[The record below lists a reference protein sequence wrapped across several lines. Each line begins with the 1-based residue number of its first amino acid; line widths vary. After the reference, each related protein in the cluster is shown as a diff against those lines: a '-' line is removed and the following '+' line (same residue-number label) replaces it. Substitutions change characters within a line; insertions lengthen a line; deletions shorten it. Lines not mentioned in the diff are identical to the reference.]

1 MELLSI
7 GYYILIVLF
16 MFMYIA
22 CFILNLIRAIKVNKS
37 MKVSYE
43 TVKGKVL
50 EIINEKK
57 RVYVK
62 VEYMSPTNHINFVDF
77 FEFTEKEFGDQYYVD
92 QEVEIYYPNV
102 SNFKRVTCFP
112 TYLQGEKIKV
122 KMGPVVTDLI
132 LAIVGVLMTG
142 WFTSLIIQLGGFYIF
157 NQGNTSSE
165 NIADC
170 GSFSSALIY
179 MLPLFMFIS
188 TIPYV
193 IERLTTA
200 SKEENQTYLKLSGAK
215 CMAEVKTYKFG
226 RNKDAKGNKE
236 SMLQI
241 EFYDNKGNLVQANL
255 NSFMYTE
262 TQEQYINILY
272 DLKNPKNVVY
282 LLK

>member
-7 GYYILIVLF
+7 GYYILIILF
-16 MFMYIA
+16 MFAYIA
-22 CFILNLIRAIKVNKS
+22 CFVINLVRAINVNNS
-37 MKVSYE
+37 MKTSYE
-43 TVKGKVL
+43 TVKGKVI
-50 EIINEKK
+50 EVIKEKK
-57 RVYVK
+57 RVYIK

-77 FEFTEKEFGDQYYVD
+77 FEFTEKEFNDQYYVD

-102 SNFKRVTCFP
+102 KEFKRVTCFP
-112 TYLQGEKIKV
+112 TYLQGEKIKI

-132 LAIVGVLMTG
+132 LAIVGILMTG

-157 NQGNTSSE
+157 NQGNTSNE
-165 NIADC
+165 NLMDC
-170 GSFSSALIY
+170 TSFSSALIY
-179 MLPLFMFIS
+179 LLPLFMFVS
-188 TIPYV
+188 TIPY
-193 IERLTTA
+193 IMERLTTA
-200 SKEENQTYLKLSGAK
+200 SKEENQTYLKLNGAK

-282 LLK
+282 MRK

>member
-1 MELLSI
+1 
-7 GYYILIVLF
+7 
-16 MFMYIA
+16 
-22 CFILNLIRAIKVNKS
+22 
-37 MKVSYE
+37 MKVSYQ
-43 TVKGKVL
+43 TLKGKVI
-50 EIINEKK
+50 EVIKEKK
-57 RVYVK
+57 RIYVK

-77 FEFTEKEFGDQYYVD
+77 FEFTEKEFNDQYYVD
-92 QEVEIYYPNV
+92 QEIEIYYPNV
-102 SNFKRVTCFP
+102 DEFKRVTCFP

-132 LAIVGVLMTG
+132 LAIVGILMTA

-165 NIADC
+165 NMMDC
-170 GSFSSALIY
+170 ANFSSALIY

-200 SKEENQTYLKLSGAK
+200 SKEENQTYLKLYGAK

-226 RNKDAKGNKE
+226 KNKDAKGNKE

-241 EFYDNKGNLVQANL
+241 EFYDNQGNLVQANL

-282 LLK
+282 MRK